1 MDDHVYN
8 GGRLITDRGE
18 YIEYNYL
25 SIIIMQRICH
35 SIDII
40 TCTTSLFDLYFEGF
54 VVHTF

>member
-8 GGRLITDRGE
+8 GGRLITERGG

-40 TCTTSLFDLYFEGF
+40 TTSLFDLYFEGF